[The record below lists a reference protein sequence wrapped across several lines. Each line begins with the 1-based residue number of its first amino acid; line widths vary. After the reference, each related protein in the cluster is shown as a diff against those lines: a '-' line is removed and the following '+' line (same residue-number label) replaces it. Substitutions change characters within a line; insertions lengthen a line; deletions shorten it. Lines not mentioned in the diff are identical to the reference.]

1 MARFSFRGFV
11 YVLIVMLGLLSAA
24 PNILPQSIKQQL
36 PTWYTT
42 STLSLGLDLQGGSH
56 LLLAA
61 DTNALFEKQ
70 LNSFSSDAT
79 YLANC
84 AVKTCAIQK
93 RLIHSLIKIVVLE
106 VWFLPCVVQM
116 M

>member
-24 PNILPQSIKQQL
+24 PNILPQSVKQQL

-61 DTNALFEKQ
+61 DTNALFAKQ
-70 LNSFSSDAT
+70 LNSFSSDVLSEVSDQFRPSFPGGAT
-79 YLANC
+79 
-84 AVKTCAIQK
+84 
-93 RLIHSLIKIVVLE
+93 
-106 VWFLPCVVQM
+106 P
-116 M
+116 

>member
-42 STLSLGLDLQGGSH
+42 STLSLCLDLQGGSH
-56 LLLAA
+56 LCCSF
-61 DTNALFEKQ
+61 ALKGGIATAFTHVG
-70 LNSFSSDAT
+70 NVSFVRGT
-79 YLANC
+79 F
-84 AVKTCAIQK
+84 
-93 RLIHSLIKIVVLE
+93 HVV
-106 VWFLPCVVQM
+106 VVFI
-116 M
+116 